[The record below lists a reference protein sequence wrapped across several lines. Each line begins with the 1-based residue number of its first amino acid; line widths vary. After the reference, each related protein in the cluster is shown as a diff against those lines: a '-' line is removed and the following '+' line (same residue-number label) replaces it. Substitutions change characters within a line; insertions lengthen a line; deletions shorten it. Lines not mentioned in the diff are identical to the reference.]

1 MAKQPPK
8 KTPKAA
14 AKAAPKTGAKKPI
27 KRPQSAQN
35 RPKTAQKSPKKFQN
49 SSKKAINRP
58 KNHKKSTKKQAMWW
72 RITKFIT
79 YWLSFLAALGFIAGG
94 AVFLYLSLDLPNPD
108 TLKLPQSV
116 PTVTIT
122 TSDGEILTHRAAQ
135 ESGHIAIKLVP
146 KHTKQAFIAI
156 EDRSFYSH
164 GGVNIFGIMR
174 AAITNLVKGTRQGG
188 STITQQLAKMLYL
201 KPEQRLK
208 RKVQEAML
216 AVWLESK
223 YEKDKLLELYL
234 NRAYYGAGANGIE
247 AAAQKYF
254 DKSARYLT
262 ISESALLAGLMKAPS
277 AYNPIRHPEKAK
289 ARQKLVLNAMFEE
302 GYISQKQM
310 TAASQAALGLR
321 NTNVASQGQYAA
333 DWVMREMRGIAGDL
347 TGDIVVEA
355 TIDPYL
361 QQVAENALNAVM
373 QENGK
378 AFKAEQAAL
387 ILMDRNG
394 AVRAM
399 VGGRDYGTSSFN
411 RVINAKRQPGSVFKP
426 FVYLAALEK
435 GFTPSSILQDA
446 PISFKGWKPKNY
458 GNKYYGSVTM
468 RESLAKSMN
477 SVALRLAKNVGA
489 KRIIEVARRLGI
501 SSELRK
507 DLSIALGTSEVSL
520 QELTSAYLPF
530 MNGGLAAEAHVVT
543 RIAHSKGGAIYQ
555 HRNHNNDRLFSR
567 AHARQMNDMLFAV
580 TDWGTGKRARIDNF
594 KAFGKTGTTQN
605 YKDGWFV
612 GYTSEYIAGIWVG
625 NDDNKPTNKVTGGN
639 LPAQIWHDLMAHI
652 HNGLNDNSLGEN
664 VDFSGGT
671 EERSGTPENTQ
682 GDAIAD
688 LLKG

>member
-1 MAKQPPK
+1 MAKPPPK
-8 KTPKAA
+8 RTPK
-14 AKAAPKTGAKKPI
+14 KP
-27 KRPQSAQN
+27 QN
-35 RPKTAQKSPKKFQN
+35 RPKTAQ
-49 SSKKAINRP
+49 NRP
-58 KNHKKSTKKQAMWW
+58 KNTPIKPKTAPKSAKRPQNSPKKRVNSPKKRKKPIKNHPLWW
-72 RITKFIT
+72 RVIKFIT
-79 YWLSFLAALGFIAGG
+79 YWFSFAAALAFIAGG

-108 TLKLPQSV
+108 TLKLPKSV

-122 TSDGEILTHRAAQ
+122 TSDGEVLTHRAAQ
-135 ESGHIAIKLVP
+135 QSGHIGIKLLP
-146 KHTKQAFIAI
+146 EHTKQAFIAI

-164 GGVNIFGIMR
+164 GGVNVFGIMR
-174 AAITNLVKGTRQGG
+174 AALTNVIRGTRQGG

-201 KPEQRLK
+201 KPEQKLK

-223 YEKDKLLELYL
+223 YDKDKLLELYL

-254 DKSARYLT
+254 DKSARYLN
-262 ISESALLAGLMKAPS
+262 ISESAVLAGLMKAPS

-289 ARQKLVLNAMFEE
+289 VRQKLVLNAMFEE
-302 GYISQKQM
+302 GYISQQQV
-310 TAASQAALGLR
+310 ADASQADLGLR
-321 NTNVASQGQYAA
+321 NTNVTSQGQYAA

-347 TGDIVVEA
+347 EGDIVVEA

-361 QQVAENALNAVM
+361 QQVAEDALNFVM
-373 QENGK
+373 QENSEK
-378 AFKAEQAAL
+378 YQATQAAL
-387 ILMDRNG
+387 ILMDKNG

-435 GFTPSSILQDA
+435 GFAPSNILQDA

-458 GNKYYGSVTM
+458 GNKYYGNVTM
-468 RESLAKSMN
+468 TESLAKSMN

-501 SSELRK
+501 SSDMRK

-520 QELTSAYLPF
+520 RELTSAYLPF
-530 MNGGLAAEAHVVT
+530 MNGGLAAEAHVVS
-543 RIAHSKGGAIYQ
+543 RIALSDGGEIYQ
-555 HRNHNNDRLFSR
+555 HRNHTNDRLFSQE
-567 AHARQMNDMLFAV
+567 HARQMSDMLFAV
-580 TDWGTGKRARIDNF
+580 TDWGTGKRARIDGF
-594 KAFGKTGTTQN
+594 KAYGKTGTTQN

-612 GYTSEYIAGIWVG
+612 GYTSEYIAGVWVG
-625 NDDNKPTNKVTGGN
+625 NDDNKPTKNVTGGN
-639 LPAQIWHDLMAHI
+639 LPAQIWHDLMAAA
-652 HNGLNDNSLGEN
+652 HNGLSGD

-671 EERSGTPENTQ
+671 EEGAAAA
-682 GDAIAD
+682 GDADAIAD
-688 LLKG
+688 LLAQ